1 MVCGQGDLYGFC
13 RGGRTFGGLGIRGQ
27 SDGSSVRNILKVN
40 SLEREQDQERIS
52 LKEWR
57 L

>member
-1 MVCGQGDLYGFC
+1 MVCGQGDLYGLC